1 MVTSDTEPHRT
12 DCFSGGILGLAGD
25 SMETHNYMATQKPPW
40 IKYERKEEKWCFGGM
55 VPASRRTFCLL
66 LGRLVG
72 NCRTEQS
79 HEEWAPGKEE
89 QGAL

>member
-1 MVTSDTEPHRT
+1 
-12 DCFSGGILGLAGD
+12 
-25 SMETHNYMATQKPPW
+25 
-40 IKYERKEEKWCFGGM
+40 M

-66 LGRLVG
+66 SGRLVG

-79 HEEWAPGKEE
+79 HEEWAPGREE